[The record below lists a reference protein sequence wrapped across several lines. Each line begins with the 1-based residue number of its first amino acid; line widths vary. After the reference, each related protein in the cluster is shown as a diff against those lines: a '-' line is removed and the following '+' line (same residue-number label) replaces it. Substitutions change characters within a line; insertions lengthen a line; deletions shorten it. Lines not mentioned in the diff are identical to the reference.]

1 MRQAVPQHGR
11 AGRGRRRR
19 GRGSACEWDGQ
30 GLVTYAVAVCRHH
43 LVVLGALLPGKR
55 VRAND
60 LVAAQVGPA
69 VQKKVADVGDELGAE
84 ALKARV
90 LTVFGVVARGE

>member
-1 MRQAVPQHGR
+1 MTVRPGEGTPKVR
-11 AGRGRRRR
+11 AYDT
-19 GRGSACEWDGQ
+19 SA
-30 GLVTYAVAVCRHH
+30 TSHAVAVCRHH

-55 VRAND
+55 VRADD
-60 LVAAQVGPA
+60 LLAAQVGPA

-84 ALKARV
+84 TLKARV